1 MRIFDPFEE
10 LKRMQERI
18 TRLLEEFDRF
28 SAIPTEVSVPV
39 DIIDEE
45 DKIKVIADLPGFSK
59 EDIEIYLEDGDL
71 VIKAERKEEIEEKG
85 KNYIRQERRFGE
97 IYRRIALPEEVDAE
111 KIKAKYNNGVLEIE
125 LPKTTKKERK
135 VIKIE

>member
-10 LKRMQERI
+10 LRRMQDRI

-97 IYRRIALPEEVDAE
+97 IYRRITLPEEVDAE

>member
-10 LKRMQERI
+10 LKRMQDRI

-97 IYRRIALPEEVDAE
+97 IYRRITLPEEVDAE